1 MASST
6 GVRMCRRE
14 DDRYTERIDMN
25 HNQGGIRRLTSVAVI
40 GIGLALST
48 AQGVAA
54 DSLRPTVDTGGSG
67 AGAATSNGAISA
79 EVSPV
84 QEHREAAA
92 AAESMLV
99 SAGTYYVIIDEQGN
113 AVVPELVHL
122 GQFAQAVASSPQLTC
137 PPCAT
142 EA

>member
-1 MASST
+1 MANST
-6 GVRMCRRE
+6 GIRACRHE
-14 DDRYTERIDMN
+14 DDRFKEQIDMN
-25 HNQGGIRRLTSVAVI
+25 KSNPGGIRGLTRVAVI
-40 GIGLALST
+40 GIALTVSS

-67 AGAATSNGAISA
+67 AGASA
-79 EVSPV
+79 

-92 AAESMLV
+92 AAES
-99 SAGTYYVIIDEQGN
+99 GTYYVIIDEEGN
-113 AVVPELVHL
+113 AIVPELVHL
-122 GQFAQAVASSPQLTC
+122 GLFAQAVASSPQLTC